1 MSRPG
6 KSNYSKG
13 SKKRRN
19 EDDYDTQGGNDDDA
33 GNDGGEAIP
42 GAASKNA
49 EKNDDEAVTDEYGAK
64 DYRTQLE
71 LKADYA
77 ARPLYVA
84 PNGHIFLESFSPV
97 YKNAHDFLI
106 AISEPVCRPEH
117 IHEYKLTAYSL
128 YAAVSVGLQTH
139 DIIEYLKR
147 LSKTSIPKGI
157 EEFIRLCTLSYG
169 KVKLVLKHN
178 R

>member
-1 MSRPG
+1 M
-6 KSNYSKG
+6 
-13 SKKRRN
+13 
-19 EDDYDTQGGNDDDA
+19 
-33 GNDGGEAIP
+33 P
-42 GAASKNA
+42 GAAAKNV
-49 EKNDDEAVTDEYGAK
+49 EKNDETIQDDEFGAK
-64 DYRTQLE
+64 DYRSQMQL
-71 LKADYA
+71 KPDHQN
-77 ARPLYVA
+77 RPIWVA

-97 YKNAHDFLI
+97 YKHAHDFLI

-147 LSKTSIPKGI
+147 LSKTSIPEGI
-157 EEFIRLCTLSYG
+157 VQFIQLCTLSYG

-178 R
+178 RYVRTSLDPGVVLFITQCFQVFH